1 MDDAV
6 YHTRTKYVIFSKQHA
21 VVLNGRLR
29 LRNCLGVDPMS
40 LGDLDSLPYDIHVY
54 ISLLSDLQSIV
65 DLKTMAARNCQSCQ

>member
-40 LGDLDSLPYDIHVY
+40 LGDLDSLPYEYSRLHK
-54 ISLLSDLQSIV
+54 SSQRSP
-65 DLKTMAARNCQSCQ
+65 KHR